1 MKKED
6 IEKDGQ
12 CAIGAQDDP
21 VLPGTVQDL
30 WPVPGADLLCWKIP
44 GFFGETIKL
53 QGKAGT
59 NIGPCVPTPSR
70 YGILTDVLKSTLIL
84 AIYANTREIP
94 RFADFIEFHE
104 HHTNFRKFSETIDG
118 IAKK

>member
-70 YGILTDVLKSTLIL
+70 YGILTDDHACS
-84 AIYANTREIP
+84 
-94 RFADFIEFHE
+94 
-104 HHTNFRKFSETIDG
+104 
-118 IAKK
+118 